1 MPWNP
6 EHYKQIRR
14 TGTMT
19 TLDIKNLTTIE
30 MVELIGKLE
39 KEIAFRESGGN
50 EIKQR
55 EQSKAI
61 RNYPDGALAYSV
73 TRNP

>member
-1 MPWNP
+1 
-6 EHYKQIRR
+6 
-14 TGTMT
+14 MT
-19 TLDIKNLTTIE
+19 TLDIKNLTTKE

-39 KEIAFRESGGN
+39 KEIAFRESVGN